1 MLQRTVHLSAI
12 TAITPLLSV
21 AILISAAHFNVAQ
34 AQKGR
39 ACGQELQKHCA
50 GVPVSGDNVLACL
63 RKNQDKLSK
72 RCVGFANYIVRSCD
86 RDAAQICPGV
96 VAGLDN
102 ILGCLTTARLLVSGG
117 CNAALDAAYLR

>member
-1 MLQRTVHLSAI
+1 ML
-12 TAITPLLSV
+12 
-21 AILISAAHFNVAQ
+21 
-34 AQKGR
+34 
-39 ACGQELQKHCA
+39 E
-50 GVPVSGDNVLACL
+50 CL
-63 RKNQDKLSK
+63 NKVQDKLSK
-72 RCVGFANYIVRSCD
+72 GCAASANNIVRSCD